1 METSLR
7 ISKSSI
13 KEDFLQK
20 PYDFSF
26 FQGMRIIEH
35 IFGIDTIAIKSYV
48 TLSPASSDIQNV
60 EMISLDKIK
69 LTINLISIAGSQGP
83 LPTPYT
89 ELVMDRLKQ
98 KDLGFNDFLDIFN
111 HRLGLIYY
119 KIYKNF
125 TPGFDLCSPHKSLFG
140 KSILALSGLN
150 LSYHMVENVSKRV
163 FLKYS
168 GILWQQP
175 RSAVG
180 LEQIL
185 CDFFKVNAKIYSF
198 QGKFMNIDSKD
209 WSVIGINHKAKNNIL
224 GQTTILGKQAWIVS
238 SHMIIEIGIFNESW
252 IESFLK
258 GGTAYSHLKAFVHH
272 YCGENYTF
280 DLHLLCRPS
289 NPLQSRLKENTK
301 LGWTSII
308 GKRSYDNR
316 IIVHY

>member
-7 ISKSSI
+7 LSTSSI
-13 KEDFLQK
+13 KEDFFQK

-26 FQGMRIIEH
+26 FQGMRILEH
-35 IFGIDTIAIKSYV
+35 IFGLNAIHVKAYV
-48 TLSPASSDIQNV
+48 TLSPASSDIQHIK
-60 EMISLDKIK
+60 MISLDKVS
-69 LTINLISIAGSQGP
+69 LTINLLSIAGSQGP

-111 HRLGLIYY
+111 HKLSMLYY

-125 TPGFDLCSPHKSLFG
+125 TPGFDLCPPHKSFFG
-140 KSILALSGLN
+140 ESVIGLCGLS
-150 LSYHMVENVSKRV
+150 LSYTMGENVSKRI

-175 RSAVG
+175 RSVVG

-185 CDFFKVNAKIYSF
+185 SDFFRVPAKIYPF
-198 QGKFMNIDSKD
+198 QGKFMNVDKEDWTSIGVNLSKNNTLGQD
-209 WSVIGINHKAKNNIL
+209 AMIGKQSWIVPSHMMVQIGI
-224 GQTTILGKQAWIVS
+224 V
-238 SHMIIEIGIFNESW
+238 NEDW
-252 IESFLK
+252 IEEFLK
-258 GGTAYSHLKAFVHH
+258 GGSAYTHLKALIHH
-272 YCGENYTF
+272 YCGRKYPF

-289 NPLQSRLKENTK
+289 KPLESGLKANSK
-301 LGWTSII
+301 LGWTSIA

-316 IIVHY
+316 IVVHY